1 MGPIKRSELSSLKLL
16 PIMKFFYLSST
27 PNEDNMFEIHERE
40 CSNIPDSL
48 DRDYLGPFNNGA
60 EAIRKAKTINDN
72 VTLCVHC
79 CKVSTSSVLLKKKS

>member
-27 PNEDNMFEIHERE
+27 PNEDNMLEIHERE

-60 EAIRKAKTINDN
+60 EAIRKAKMISEN

-79 CKVSTSSVLLKKKS
+79 CKVSTSSVLFKKKS

>member
-1 MGPIKRSELSSLKLL
+1 
-16 PIMKFFYLSST
+16 MKFFYLSST
-27 PNEDNMFEIHERE
+27 PNEDNMLEIHERE

-60 EAIRKAKTINDN
+60 EAIRKAKMISEN

-79 CKVSTSSVLLKKKS
+79 CKVSTSSVLFKKKS